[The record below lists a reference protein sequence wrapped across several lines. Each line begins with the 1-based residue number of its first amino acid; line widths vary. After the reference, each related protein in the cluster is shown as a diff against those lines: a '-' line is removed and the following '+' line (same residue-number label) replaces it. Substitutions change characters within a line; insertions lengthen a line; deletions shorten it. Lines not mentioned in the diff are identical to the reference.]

1 MKQILLT
8 NENAGEVLADV
19 EEVIR
24 NGGIAI
30 VPTDTV
36 YGIIGDARSVHAIKK
51 AFFVKQRPEEKAF
64 PVFIGSIPDARR
76 WAYISDQKAAFLEH
90 VWPGAITVVFQ
101 KKGELPALLTGG
113 KDTLGLRMP
122 DHPFLLR
129 LLSFFDFPLFQTSA
143 NVSSQEPARTP
154 EDVVRYFGTDTS
166 GVDLFIDA
174 GLLVGNPS
182 TVIEFTSDHPIILRS
197 GRISKAELDQL
208 LGL

>member
-1 MKQILLT
+1 MRRIVLT
-8 NENAGEVLADV
+8 NENAGDVLSDV

-24 NGGIAI
+24 RGGIVI
-30 VPTDTV
+30 LPTDTV
-36 YGIIGDARSVHAIKK
+36 YGIVGDARSVRAIEKT
-51 AFFVKQRPEEKAF
+51 FFVKQRPEEKAF

-113 KDTLGLRMP
+113 RDTLGLRMP

-154 EDVVRYFGTDTS
+154 EDVVRSFGANES
-166 GVDLFIDA
+166 AIDLFIDA
-174 GLLVGNPS
+174 GPLVGNPS
-182 TVIEFTSDHPIILRS
+182 TVIDFTTDHPVILRS
-197 GRISKAELDQL
+197 GLISKAELDQL

>member
-1 MKQILLT
+1 MKRILLT
-8 NENAGEVLADV
+8 NENAGEVLDDV

-24 NGGIAI
+24 QGGILI
-30 VPTDTV
+30 LPTDTV
-36 YGIIGDARSVHAIKK
+36 YGIVGDARSERAIQK
-51 AFFVKQRPEEKAF
+51 AFFVKRRPEEKAF

-101 KKGELPALLTGG
+101 KKGEFPRLLTGG

-143 NVSSQEPARTP
+143 NVSFEEPARTP
-154 EDVVRYFGTDTS
+154 EEVMRYFGAHDS
-166 GVDLFIDA
+166 VIDLFIDA
-174 GLLVGNPS
+174 GALVGNPS
-182 TVIEFTSDHPIILRS
+182 TVIEFTTDHPIILRS
-197 GRISKAELDQL
+197 GRISKDELDQF

>member
-1 MKQILLT
+1 MKRILLT
-8 NENAGEVLADV
+8 NENAGEVLGNA

-24 NGGIAI
+24 RGGILI
-30 VPTDTV
+30 LPTDTV
-36 YGIIGDARSVHAIKK
+36 YGIVGSAKSERAIEK
-51 AFFVKQRPEEKAF
+51 AFFVKRRPEEKAF

-122 DHPFLLR
+122 DHPLLLR

-154 EDVVRYFGTDTS
+154 EDVARSFGANES
-166 GVDLFIDA
+166 AIDLFIDA
-174 GLLVGNPS
+174 GPLVGNPS
-182 TVIEFTSDHPIILRS
+182 TVIDYTTDHPIILRS
-197 GRISKAELDQL
+197 GRVSKAELDRL

>member
-1 MKQILLT
+1 MKRILLT
-8 NENAGEVLADV
+8 SENAGEVLADV

-24 NGGIAI
+24 RGGIVI
-30 VPTDTV
+30 VSTDSV
-36 YGIIGDARSVHAIKK
+36 YGIVGDARSVHAIEK
-51 AFFVKQRPEEKAF
+51 AFSIKQRPEEKAF

-76 WAYISDQKAAFLEH
+76 WAYVSDQKAAFLEH

-101 KKGELPALLTGG
+101 KKGELPALLSGG

-143 NVSSQEPARTP
+143 NISSQEPARTP
-154 EDVVRYFGTDTS
+154 EDVLRYFGEDNSTI
-166 GVDLFIDA
+166 DLFIDA
-174 GLLVGNPS
+174 GPLIGNSS
-182 TVIEFTSDHPIILRS
+182 TVIDFTHDHPIILRS
-197 GRISKAELDQL
+197 GRVSKAELDRL